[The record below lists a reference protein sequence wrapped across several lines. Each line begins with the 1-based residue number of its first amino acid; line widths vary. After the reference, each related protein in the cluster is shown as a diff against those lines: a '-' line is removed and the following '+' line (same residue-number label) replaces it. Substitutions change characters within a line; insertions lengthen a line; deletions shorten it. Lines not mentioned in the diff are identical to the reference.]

1 MKNHEKIDEKSIPIC
16 SWKKML
22 KKLTSGRSW
31 APFGRVWGRSGTS
44 FGRPGVSFGRSW
56 VPPGRFL
63 NVQNRTFCK
72 NGSKMSSKG
81 PFGSILGRFGED
93 LGRILGGFGALS
105 ACRGQILDMF
115 EKIWPCWGRVSTWT
129 PALVRSASQCAGVLP
144 QSGCIGP

>member
-1 MKNHEKIDEKSIPIC
+1 MKNHQKIDEKSIPIC

-22 KKLTSGRSW
+22 QKLTSGRSW

-63 NVQNRTFCK
+63 NVQKRTFCK

-93 LGRILGGFGALS
+93 LGRNLGGFGRFYAD
-105 ACRGQILDMF
+105 CRSILWTCGKMR
-115 EKIWPCWGRVSTWT
+115 PCCSRAYKLDPRAASRSVTMRGGPP
-129 PALVRSASQCAGVLP
+129 PAW
-144 QSGCIGP
+144 